1 MIITQISYVILS
13 TNHWLKSAAHF
24 LEIEFFCEL
33 TLGIFRFD
41 KVLVDDRVIRL
52 IPQFLGSAFYK
63 KNKLPVQVSLTKKNL
78 KDEVSRLLSL
88 KLCMYVCGV
97 CVCVCVCVYLQS
109 QETTHKKLT
118 YINHYTITLR

>member
-1 MIITQISYVILS
+1 M
-13 TNHWLKSAAHF
+13 
-24 LEIEFFCEL
+24 
-33 TLGIFRFD
+33 
-41 KVLVDDRVIRL
+41 LVDDRVIRL

-97 CVCVCVCVYLQS
+97 CVCVCVYIFYPQLQS
-109 QETTHKKLT
+109 QEPTHEKLT
-118 YINHYTITLR
+118 YINYDYIKIK